1 MAENNVPAEAPK
13 KGKLKLIIMLVLV
26 VLLAIGLSIA
36 GTFWFLSKD
45 DPDTP
50 PGDAAEVVEVFAPN
64 QYHVI
69 EKPLVATIQAENR
82 TRYAQIY
89 LAFEAQDV
97 APLEATNTHLPL
109 LRSRLLSVLGG
120 QSFNGLQTV
129 EGRDQLIAAML
140 ASVNGVLEQEGEPP
154 VSNVLFLNFVLQ

>member
-13 KGKLKLIIMLVLV
+13 KGKLKLIILSVLV
-26 VLLAIGLSIA
+26 VILAIGLSIA

-50 PGDAAEVVEVFAPN
+50 QVDDVEAAEVFMPN
-64 QYHVI
+64 QYRVV
-69 EKPLVATIQAENR
+69 EKPLIATIQDENR
-82 TRYAQIY
+82 TRYVQIY
-89 LAFEAQDV
+89 LAFEAQSAV
-97 APLEATNTHLPL
+97 PLDATKKHLPL

-120 QSFNGLQTV
+120 QGFTSLQTA
-129 EGRDQLIAAML
+129 EGRNQLIDAML
-140 ASVNGVLEQEGEPP
+140 TSVNGVLEQEGEPP